1 MPATRYAAPFE
12 GDAAR
17 NDFAGKDHPPGVLNG
32 ASEAQQPLYTWGSPP
47 PPIVKAFKPTHHSHA
62 SSLSWTDPEV
72 VLPGAVS
79 SNRRKSLPIEQDLRR
94 VPPHLRPDVPPVL
107 KARPPSKKLTDI
119 DEHPKEPQEVAIKR
133 QESFRAVRTRS
144 CHSQAST
151 SRVSERELKELER
164 SLEEQHPNAATA
176 DEGDSAEERQD
187 LSAGEAGR
195 QPGDINKA
203 SARDLA
209 AATGGESSH
218 RRARDWR
225 RNRDSVEKWMSRYY
239 RLVGLIGVVGMSAAC
254 LQHEAVLRGM
264 DPSEPYIDVLKG
276 VNSLCSLVMLIGL
289 YRLYALEEL
298 FKRIHQV
305 IPTAC
310 TLHLKPYTLPPLRPA
325 ELFKRI
331 HQCRV

>member
-12 GDAAR
+12 GDTAR
-17 NDFAGKDHPPGVLNG
+17 DDFADKDRPPGVLNG
-32 ASEAQQPLYTWGSPP
+32 ASEAQQPLYTWGV
-47 PPIVKAFKPTHHSHA
+47 PPIGKAFKPTHHSHA

-72 VLPGAVS
+72 LPGAVS
-79 SNRRKSLPIEQDLRR
+79 SSRRKSLPIEQDLRR

-107 KARPPSKKLTDI
+107 KARSSSKKLTDI

-164 SLEEQHPNAATA
+164 SFDDQHPDPATTN
-176 DEGDSAEERQD
+176 EGCSAEERQD

-195 QPGDINKA
+195 KPGEINEA
-203 SARDLA
+203 SSRNPA
-209 AATGGESSH
+209 AIGGKSSH
-218 RRARDWR
+218 RRAAAGGRDWR

-239 RLVGLIGVVGMSAAC
+239 RLVGLVGVVGMSAAC

-264 DPSEPYIDVLKG
+264 EPSEPYIDVLKG
-276 VNSLCSLVMLIGL
+276 VNSLCSLVMLLGL

-305 IPTAC
+305 IPVG
-310 TLHLKPYTLPPLRPA
+310 
-325 ELFKRI
+325 F
-331 HQCRV
+331 RV